1 MGKRVAAC
9 TAVLALVVFTAAGR
23 EGRTPPSTGTKTPS
37 SPVAPPLAW
46 QDCGYGF
53 QCATLKVPLDYR
65 RPNATQID
73 IALIRRPAENPGT
86 RVLDGAVMPQLG
98 GEALLLD
105 QATAYERALQ
115 AFFADCA
122 ARPGCPL
129 ASAGDP
135 AAAYDELMAKIEREG
150 VPAPAM
156 GNRRVGPA
164 EAESTI
170 PAMLTVGEP
179 VWPALATLLS
189 RAARGD
195 ASGMLA
201 VSDAVNMALD
211 AQANSAIACSDLP
224 LAPSQGLQGVPPL
237 VERARQVAPH
247 FLFAVNGSATACATW
262 PIHPGRAPSLR
273 AKGAPPIVVIGTRGD
288 PATPSRGPKHSPD
301 SSNQVCFSAR
311 PGIRTLR
318 LLLHA
323 KVRSS
328 SRSQPRP
335 ASTTSSCSTW
345 SISRPLRTGAA
356 ANDRR
361 KRRGPPSL

>member
-1 MGKRVAAC
+1 
-9 TAVLALVVFTAAGR
+9 
-23 EGRTPPSTGTKTPS
+23 
-37 SPVAPPLAW
+37 
-46 QDCGYGF
+46 
-53 QCATLKVPLDYR
+53 
-65 RPNATQID
+65 
-73 IALIRRPAENPGT
+73 
-86 RVLDGAVMPQLG
+86 MPQLG

-262 PIHPGRAPSLR
+262 PIHPGRPPSLR
-273 AKGAPPIVVIGTRGD
+273 AKGAPP
-288 PATPSRGPKHSPD
+288 
-301 SSNQVCFSAR
+301 
-311 PGIRTLR
+311 
-318 LLLHA
+318 
-323 KVRSS
+323 SS
-328 SRSQPRP
+328 SSEPAATLPPLPVGRSTHPTAQIRC
-335 ASTTSSCSTW
+335 ASQRARVFAHFVCSCT
-345 SISRPLRTGAA
+345 RRFGAA
-356 ANDRR
+356 PDPSQDLRR
-361 KRRGPPSL
+361 RPRRAVPGQSPGPCEREQLRMIGGNAEGRRLSDEPL